1 MEKPYYHWRWAAQ
14 ENFCGKIAGIYGVK
28 PAVQSVAVKT
38 YSRHTTFTGICI
50 QFIWIQVICVLHG
63 KQCQPIIRDCFR

>member
-38 YSRHTTFTGICI
+38 NPENKWQLYKKSKNI
-50 QFIWIQVICVLHG
+50 
-63 KQCQPIIRDCFR
+63 PILCTCK